1 MLTSN
6 SLSKTPD
13 KLSPAKLQ
21 VFFVSVVCCSFISLL
36 LYRAFARQP
45 VWFDEIF
52 FKGIIFGGPLWAYM
66 RYSKKSTAFFGLE
79 SRQFWSGAFQ
89 GLAIG
94 GLFAFVAL
102 VSSAVGNGAVF
113 IPNLFTASRFW
124 SEFGLAFM
132 TAWWESLFFYGLI
145 LPILDEQFHNEWIS
159 SALTTLLFVLFHAP
173 VLLLRSGFSGALSP
187 LLLLA
192 FFAFGQAILFLRT
205 RSISSVVVSHAFWGM
220 ALLVYGS
227 Q

>member
-1 MLTSN
+1 MLTSH
-6 SLSKTPD
+6 SLSTPSD
-13 KLSPAKLQ
+13 KLSPAQLQ
-21 VFFVSVVCCSFISLL
+21 VFFVSVVCFSFVSLL
-36 LYRAFARQP
+36 LYRAFVHQP

-66 RYSKKSTAFFGLE
+66 RYSRKSTAFFGLE
-79 SRQFWSGAFQ
+79 SQKFWSGAFQ

-102 VSSAVGNGAVF
+102 VSSAVGKGDVF
-113 IPNLFTASRFW
+113 IPHLFNASRFW
-124 SEFGLAFM
+124 GEFGLAFM
-132 TAWWESLFFYGLI
+132 TAWWESLFFYGLV
-145 LPILDEQFHNEWIS
+145 LPTLDERFHNEWIS
-159 SALTTLLFVLFHAP
+159 SGLTTLIFVLFHAP
-173 VLLLRSGFSGALSP
+173 VLLFRSGLSGALSP
-187 LLLLA
+187 LFLLA

>member
-6 SLSKTPD
+6 SLSTTPD
-13 KLSPAKLQ
+13 KLSPAQLQ
-21 VFFVSVVCCSFISLL
+21 VFFVSVVCFSFVSLL
-36 LYRAFARQP
+36 LYRAFVHQP

-66 RYSKKSTAFFGLE
+66 RYSKKPTAFFGLE
-79 SRQFWSGAFQ
+79 SRQFWNGAFQ

-102 VSSAVGNGAVF
+102 VSSAVGRGSVF
-113 IPNLFTASRFW
+113 IPHLFTASRFW

-145 LPILDEQFHNEWIS
+145 LPTLEERFQNEWIS
-159 SALTTLLFVLFHAP
+159 SALTTLLFILFHAP
-173 VLLLRSGFSGALSP
+173 VLLFRSGLSGAFSP